1 MGRTAQNTWANWAG
15 KGEEGKHGG
24 LSRPTTSERAS
35 ERGRERRRGGK
46 FTRGDAGA
54 AGGGGGAA
62 GAAGALRGEAHRA
75 LRRGGRRQG
84 GGRRRRP
91 RGLRARHGRPDHRRR
106 APEGQEPLAPARRA
120 ALPVLPVRSVRKNY
134 LLRGGL

>member
-1 MGRTAQNTWANWAG
+1 MGSLGWAG
-15 KGEEGKHGG
+15 RGEEGKHGG
-24 LSRPTTSERAS
+24 PGPSRLTTSEREREREGGT
-35 ERGRERRRGGK
+35 ERGK
-46 FTRGDAGA
+46 LTRGDAGA

-84 GGRRRRP
+84 GRRRRRP

-120 ALPVLPVRSVRKNY
+120 ALPVLPVRSVRAN
-134 LLRGGL
+134 